1 MARRSA
7 SAATGTGQ
15 PETGTTGSAPTYAKA
30 KPPGSRAS
38 YVQDVLRSEILSGA
52 MPPGTPILQDKVAE
66 RLGVSITPVREALRN
81 LESVGLVVYEPNF
94 GAKVAE
100 LAAGEMEELYLL
112 RAAVEGL
119 AARLAAT
126 SISPAEVQRL
136 HEIHGELRTAVD
148 AGDPSRMAA
157 ASRQFH
163 AQIARAGGRSIIA
176 RHLQWIWESHPI
188 PIEQSVWSNPKVAA
202 QAVDSN
208 ARLLALLEVGD
219 AEGAENHMVQQV
231 RLAASARLATM
242 HSREEKSGA

>member
-7 SAATGTGQ
+7 SATTGTAQSGL
-15 PETGTTGSAPTYAKA
+15 GLTYAA
-30 KPPGSRAS
+30 VKPPGSRAS

-52 MPPGTPILQDKVAE
+52 LAPGTPIGQDKVAE

-112 RAAVEGL
+112 RATVEGL

-126 SISPAEVQRL
+126 SISPEELHRL
-136 HEIHGELRTAVD
+136 HDIHRELRAALD
-148 AGDPSRMAA
+148 AGDAARMSALSRE
-157 ASRQFH
+157 FH
-163 AQIARAGGRSIIA
+163 AQIACVGGRSIIA

-202 QAVDSN
+202 QAVETH
-208 ARLLALLEVGD
+208 ARLLALIESGD
-219 AEGAENHMVQQV
+219 AQGAEDHMVQQV

-242 HSREEKSGA
+242 QDQ